1 MEKKRG
7 KNSYG
12 LDPEDD
18 TEATPPPEEVP
29 EAGGEP
35 PESESGFTAAATGPY
50 VKTLD
55 VCPNC
60 GANLPSSDSLVCLRC
75 GFNLKTLKV
84 MATDTGEAAAE
95 PAEKEK
101 APPLCRMGMG
111 DLWLPSGV
119 AIGSLLVLSVGY
131 LAGWSGLLGEE
142 PVNMG
147 VRGIGLLMML
157 IRTAVLATAG
167 LGALFTL
174 ANILSVRFG
183 DLKLAVARMFG
194 IVAAMSL
201 ATIFGAGAPA
211 LEWTLE
217 ILLQSAAFVG
227 LAMAFFRMSVRDAAT
242 LLGVMIVAVACLL
255 VVSALVMWSVLP

>member
-1 MEKKRG
+1 M
-7 KNSYG
+7 
-12 LDPEDD
+12 
-18 TEATPPPEEVP
+18 
-29 EAGGEP
+29 
-35 PESESGFTAAATGPY
+35 
-50 VKTLD
+50 
-55 VCPNC
+55 
-60 GANLPSSDSLVCLRC
+60 
-75 GFNLKTLKV
+75 
-84 MATDTGEAAAE
+84 
-95 PAEKEK
+95 
-101 APPLCRMGMG
+101 
-111 DLWLPSGV
+111 
-119 AIGSLLVLSVGY
+119 
-131 LAGWSGLLGEE
+131 
-142 PVNMG
+142 
-147 VRGIGLLMML
+147 LMML

-183 DLKLAVARMFG
+183 DLKLAVARMLG

-227 LAMAFFRMSVRDAAT
+227 LAMFFFRMSVRDAAT